1 MPTPDELPP
10 ERLSDPD
17 VLAKTLEMELIGKRA
32 AWQKAKARRGVWL
45 ALSIVF
51 LLLVLVGALF
61 AYFHFLPE
69 LNRGNENAPAAR
81 ATETDR

>member
-10 ERLSDPD
+10 QRLSDPD
-17 VLAKTLEMELIGKRA
+17 ALAKALEMELIGKRA

-51 LLLVLVGALF
+51 LLLVLLAGLF
-61 AYFHFLPE
+61 AYFYLVPE
-69 LNRGNENAPAAR
+69 LSRRGENAPAAR
-81 ATETDR
+81 ATETNR

>member
-10 ERLSDPD
+10 ERLSDPE
-17 VLAKTLEMELIGKRA
+17 VLAKALEMELIGKRA

-51 LLLVLVGALF
+51 LLLVLLGGLF
-61 AYFHFLPE
+61 AYFHFWPE
-69 LNRGNENAPAAR
+69 LTRRNENAPAAR
-81 ATETDR
+81 ATETNR